1 MVQNCGAFGG
11 LQLEST
17 LRTDEKMTITDFTPL
32 SALVGGLLIGA
43 ASAAALALNG
53 KIPGISGVFGRI
65 LRGVPG
71 DTAWRV
77 VFVLGLV
84 AGGAL
89 VFGLYPPAAAFESSG
104 TLLQMAL
111 AGLLVGIGTRVGGG
125 CTSGHGVCGIAR
137 GSKRSIV
144 ATLTFMLAGFL
155 TVYVLRHL
163 MAAG

>member
-1 MVQNCGAFGG
+1 
-11 LQLEST
+11 
-17 LRTDEKMTITDFTPL
+17 MTIVEFTPL
-32 SALVGGLLIGA
+32 SALVGGVMIGT

-71 DTAWRV
+71 DTAWRTF
-77 VFVLGLV
+77 FVLGLV

-89 VFGLYPPAAAFESSG
+89 IFGLHPPAAAFESPR
-104 TLLQMAL
+104 TLLQLAV
-111 AGLLVGIGTRVGGG
+111 AGLLVGVGTRVGGG
-125 CTSGHGVCGIAR
+125 CTSGHGVCGVSR

-155 TVYVLRHL
+155 TVYVLQHVL
-163 MAAG
+163 AAT

>member
-1 MVQNCGAFGG
+1 
-11 LQLEST
+11 
-17 LRTDEKMTITDFTPL
+17 MTITDFTPI
-32 SALVGGLLIGA
+32 SALVGGLLIGT

-71 DTAWRV
+71 DTAWRIA
-77 VFVLGLV
+77 FVLGLV

-89 VFGLYPPAAAFESSG
+89 TFGLYPPAAAFESSA